1 MFQWLKQLI
10 HQIKVKLGFIKP
22 DLNLTNPEVLVSPEP
37 SPDAITQGGSEN
49 QPEPEET
56 FDITLPPGYSEDAQ
70 LAMQKTSQASE
81 SLFPPHVP
89 PPQDIKAITAS
100 KPFDGT
106 FLQANYQG
114 PKPVVLVILDGWG
127 IGPNNAGN
135 AIARAKTP
143 NMDKYWL
150 SYPHTQLAASGQAV
164 GLPAGEDGNTETGH
178 LNIGA
183 GHIVYQD
190 LPRINMS
197 IADGGF
203 YNNQAFLNAINHVKK
218 NNSVMH
224 LMGLIGS
231 GGVHSNIEHLY
242 ALLNLCKQQN
252 LNEVYIHGFT
262 DGRDSPPTSGINYVQ
277 QIIDRCKNLGIGKL
291 ATLVGRYYAM
301 DRDKKW
307 DRIEKAYNALV
318 LGNSEVCVTDPIGAM
333 QQQYDS
339 EITDE
344 FIEPINIC
352 DADGKKRLIQD
363 NDAVIFFNYRIDRPR
378 ELSRAFVMDDFE
390 SGITNLGF
398 DPYTEKYEKTNIQE
412 KELIQ
417 TFHRDKVLQNLYFT
431 TMTRY
436 EETLP
441 VDVAFPPQN
450 IKNPLC
456 KVIADKGLKQLR
468 ITETEKERFVT
479 YYMNGQQD
487 TLYPGEDRVIIPSRG
502 VKSYDEAPEM
512 STPELGQE
520 VINRI
525 RGGTYDVIIT
535 NICNGDMVGHTGNL
549 EATIRACEILDGVLG
564 KIVDEVT
571 VRGGVVLIT
580 ADHGN
585 AEELINNET
594 GEIDTEHS
602 IYPVPLMIIGKQFGG
617 QSVMLPTG
625 ILADVAPTMLKIL
638 GIDKPES
645 MTGRALI

>member
-1 MFQWLKQLI
+1 MFQWLNQQVNK
-10 HQIKVKLGFIKP
+10 IKIKLGITKP
-22 DLNLTNPEVLVSPEP
+22 DLSLTNPEVTAAEM
-37 SPDAITQGGSEN
+37 SEDQAAQAN
-49 QPEPEET
+49 QALANKPAET
-56 FDITLPPGYSEDAQ
+56 FNITLPPDYTENPD
-70 LAMQKTSQASE
+70 QAARTNQDSAA
-81 SLFPPHVP
+81 LFPPHVP
-89 PPQDIKAITAS
+89 APIEIKPIVSS
-100 KPFDGT
+100 KPFNDT
-106 FLQANYQG
+106 FLQTNYQG

-164 GLPAGEDGNTETGH
+164 GLPSGEDGNTETGH

-203 YNNQAFLNAINHVKK
+203 YNNVAFINAINHVKK

-242 ALLNLCKQQN
+242 ALLNLCKQQG
-252 LNEVYIHGFT
+252 LTQVYIHGFT

-277 QIIDRCKNLGIGKL
+277 QILDRCESLGIGKL
-291 ATLVGRYYAM
+291 ATLIGRYYAM

-318 LGNSEVCVTDPIGAM
+318 LGNSEVCVIDPVGAM
-333 QQQYDS
+333 QQQYDAKV
-339 EITDE
+339 TDE
-344 FIEPINIC
+344 FIEPINVC
-352 DADGKKRLIQD
+352 DSDGNKRLIQD
-363 NDAVIFFNYRIDRPR
+363 DDAVIFFNYRIDRPR
-378 ELSRAFVMDDFE
+378 ELSRAFVMSDFE

-398 DPYTEKYEKTNIQE
+398 DPYSEKYEKTNIQE

-417 TFHRDKVLQNLYFT
+417 TFQRDKVLQNLYFT

-456 KVIADKGLKQLR
+456 KVLAEKGLKQLR

-502 VKSYDEAPEM
+502 VKSYDQAPEM
-512 STPELGQE
+512 STPEIGKE
-520 VINRI
+520 IVDRI
-525 RGGTYDVIIT
+525 RLNTYDVIIT
-535 NICNGDMVGHTGNL
+535 NLCNGDMVGHTGNL
-549 EATIRACEILDGVLG
+549 DATIRACEVLDGVLG

-571 VRGGVVLIT
+571 IRGGVVLIT

-585 AEELINNET
+585 AEELINNDT

-602 IYPVPLMIIGKQFGG
+602 IFPVPLIIIGQQFSG

-638 GIDKPES
+638 GINKPES